1 MFVLLQVLYRLPGLR
16 VLDGVS
22 TTQEEFV
29 KAENLYG
36 MDLEDRKRIFYEI
49 LPEEEFIDR
58 RINIADLIEAETDS
72 DNEDAMQF
80 VD

>member
-1 MFVLLQVLYRLPGLR
+1 
-16 VLDGVS
+16 
-22 TTQEEFV
+22 
-29 KAENLYG
+29 

>member
-1 MFVLLQVLYRLPGLR
+1 MR
-16 VLDGVS
+16 VLDGVN
-22 TTQEEFV
+22 TINEEFV
-29 KAENLYG
+29 KAESLYG

-58 RINIADLIEAETDS
+58 RINIADLIELETDS
-72 DNEDAMQF
+72 DNEDGMQF